1 MTPTTIT
8 AAVTE
13 AAPKRFND
21 AVFIQHGACNPAGV
35 ARSLVQAIDEARAE
49 NIAPRQDAACKLICH
64 QLVHILGMSS
74 IDLLPDD
81 HYTAAMKDVCAKADR
96 SVIDICSMTDYL
108 PSPAD

>member
-1 MTPTTIT
+1 MTPTTT
-8 AAVTE
+8 TTAVTE

-81 HYTAAMKDVCAKADR
+81 QYTAAMKEACTKADR
-96 SVIDICSMTDYL
+96 SVVGVCGMTHYL
-108 PSPAD
+108 PATTP